1 MQRIEMLS
9 IIYKPLMLRGRHTEC
24 RSAIKGLKEPLGP
37 LRLNPNY
44 ETRLENTGSD
54 TQTPA
59 YYIIVSLS
67 PSKHFGC
74 Q

>member
-1 MQRIEMLS
+1 MLS
-9 IIYKPLMLRGRHTEC
+9 IIYKPLMLRVVIL
-24 RSAIKGLKEPLGP
+24 SVVAPLKALLKEPLGP

-67 PSKHFGC
+67 PSKHFGY